1 MTAFRIAGWL
11 SDKGNMLFLSLIF
24 SVLFFSQSF
33 VFAADEQLDFA
44 NGLFHRG
51 FYKEA
56 LDEYQRWLD
65 ASPAADNA
73 HIAWLR
79 LGRCAMA
86 LNDHEQAVRAFEQAA
101 QMAEGKEERG
111 EAWTSAG
118 EALFFQGDYQ
128 GAIGWLEKAGS
139 ETLTPEGRSRALF
152 YLGRAKMEA
161 GDLLDAA
168 ASLSTLIKE
177 LPDSTLIPF
186 AHYHLAFVRVK
197 LDSVEEGA
205 KEFSAVA
212 NLPQADESLRMES
225 RFRAA
230 ELYDKLGW
238 TDAALGAYEMLRRDF
253 PDSDYARRADYGY
266 AWALY
271 HSARYEESLAAVS
284 AFLTSHGDSA
294 QAPGMRY
301 LQGNNLQQ
309 LRRHEEAIQSY
320 ERLRQ
325 DAPDSAFAIHG
336 LYKSAWARQALGQ
349 VSEAREA
356 AEAYLAAGG
365 DGAYTG
371 EITYLLGILHI
382 SEGDYEEALDAFGKA
397 IVESP
402 DSEFTADALFKSAEC
417 YAHLGLRDEA
427 ARHFEEFARRYPD
440 HSLTEQA
447 MLRSGDARFTAQDFA
462 QAIENYK
469 KILENPQDAALEE
482 EALFRLAVTC
492 HNSKSYEES
501 VDAFRRLLD
510 KFGEGRYGGEAAFRI
525 AEYELTHS
533 QDPLKALEFYE
544 KALSHEPDPETGF
557 QVLQGMAAARYAQ
570 KDYEKAGELILRLV
584 REHPHTPL
592 KEDSYLWSGQWF
604 EKEQRYGEAAEVFQA
619 LLKANPDHGE
629 KATVLFFLAQCL
641 EKEEKIQEATA
652 TYRLA
657 LEAGIGED
665 QESELLFRLGAL
677 YEKAG
682 DKTAA
687 REMFEKAANL
697 DSGESAARARF
708 HLAELF
714 EKEEAFEEAARNY
727 MRLAILFVHKD
738 LSPEALWR
746 AGNCYLKMDQ
756 SDQAQS
762 VFEELQADYP
772 DSPFAAQAKELL
784 KEGIKKE
791 STPE

>member
-1 MTAFRIAGWL
+1 MSVFQSSGRKERG
-11 SDKGNMLFLSLIF
+11 GSLLL
-24 SVLFFSQSF
+24 VLGFTVLLTQSLA
-33 VFAADEQLDFA
+33 VVADDQLDFA

-56 LDEYQRWLD
+56 LDEYQAWLD
-65 ASPAADNA
+65 ATPAADNA
-73 HIAWLR
+73 YMAWLR

-86 LNDHEQAVRAFEQAA
+86 LHDHEKAVTAFEQAA
-101 QMAEGKEERG
+101 QMTESAQERG

-118 EALFFQGDYQ
+118 EALFFKGDYEQ
-128 GAIGWLEKAGS
+128 AVGWLEKAVS
-139 ETLTPEGRSRALF
+139 APLAAEGRSRALF
-152 YLGRAKMEA
+152 YLGRAKMER
-161 GDLLDAA
+161 GNLLDAA
-168 ASLSTLIKE
+168 SSLSTLIKE
-177 LPDSTLIPF
+177 RPDSALIPF

-197 LDSVEEGA
+197 LDSVEEAA
-205 KEFSAVA
+205 KEFSSVA
-212 NLPQADESLRMES
+212 NLPQADEALRMES

-271 HSARYEESLAAVS
+271 HSARYEESLTATA
-284 AFLTSHGDSA
+284 AFLKNHGESS
-294 QAPGMRY
+294 QAAGMRY

-309 LRRHEEAIQSY
+309 LRRYEEAIQSY

-325 DAPDSAFAIHG
+325 EWPDSAFAAHG
-336 LYKSAWARQALGQ
+336 LYKSAWAWQALGQ
-349 VSEAREA
+349 VAEAREA
-356 AEAYLAAGG
+356 AQAYLAAGQESSF
-365 DGAYTG
+365 AG

-402 DSEFTADALFKSAEC
+402 ESEFTADALFKSAEC

-447 MLRSGDARFTAQDFA
+447 MLRSGDARFTAQDFS

-482 EALFRLAVTC
+482 EALYRLAVTC
-492 HNSKSYEES
+492 HNSKAYDES
-501 VDAFRRLLD
+501 VETFRKLME

-525 AEYELTHS
+525 AEYELTHR
-533 QDPLKALEFYE
+533 QDSLKALEFYE
-544 KALSHEPDPETGF
+544 KALVHEPDPETTL

-570 KDYEKAGELILRLV
+570 KDYEKAGALILRLI
-584 REHPHTPL
+584 REYPDSPL

-604 EKEQRYGEAAEVFQA
+604 EKEQRYGEGAEVFQA
-619 LLKANPDHGE
+619 LLQAYPDQEE
-629 KATVLFFLAQCL
+629 KATVLFFLAQCQ
-641 EKEEKIQEATA
+641 EKEDKVSEATA
-652 TYRLA
+652 SYRQA
-657 LEAGIGED
+657 LEAGIAED

-682 DKTAA
+682 DRGEA
-687 REMFEKAANL
+687 RVMFEKAANL

-714 EKEEAFEEAARNY
+714 EAEEDFEEAARNY

-746 AGNCYLKMDQ
+746 AGHCYLKLEQ
-756 SDQAQS
+756 HDQAQS
-762 VFEELQADYP
+762 VFEELQSDYP
-772 DSPFAAQAKELL
+772 DSPFAAQAKELMNSGL
-784 KEGIKKE
+784 KKAGTTE
-791 STPE
+791 